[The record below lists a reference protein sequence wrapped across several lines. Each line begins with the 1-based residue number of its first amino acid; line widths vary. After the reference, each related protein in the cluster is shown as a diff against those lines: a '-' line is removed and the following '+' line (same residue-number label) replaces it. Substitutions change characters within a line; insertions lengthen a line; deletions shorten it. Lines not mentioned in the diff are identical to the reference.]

1 MKHTVF
7 VDFGFEA
14 AHMLPGLPEGH
25 KCSRLHGH
33 SYKVRVYVAGELDR
47 NGFVVD
53 FGDIKKAA
61 RPVFDQLD
69 HNFLNQIPG
78 LENPTS
84 EVLSRWIFLRISQ
97 VIPGLRKVVIRETCT
112 SGAIFTG

>member
-1 MKHTVF
+1 MEHTIF
-7 VDFGFEA
+7 VDFSFEA

-97 VIPGLRKVVIRETCT
+97 VIPGLRKVAIRETCT